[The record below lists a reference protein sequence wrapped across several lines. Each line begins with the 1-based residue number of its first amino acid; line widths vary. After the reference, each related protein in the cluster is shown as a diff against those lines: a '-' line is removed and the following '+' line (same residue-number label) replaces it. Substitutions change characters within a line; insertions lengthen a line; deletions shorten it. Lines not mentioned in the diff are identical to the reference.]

1 MTTGILGGTF
11 DPPHLGH
18 LELASIALASGE
30 VQEVWF
36 VPCLTHRFAKEP
48 APFEHRLAMC
58 CLMVSGEAAM
68 KVSDMETRLERPGY
82 TLDLVR
88 ALRAAHP
95 NLSIRLLAG
104 ADIYHER
111 DKWHRYDETAKL
123 APPLYVA
130 RQGVEPIPEPT
141 LPAPHGISSS
151 SIRDALARGERPDDV
166 LSREVLD
173 YIEAH
178 GLYREDM

>member
-1 MTTGILGGTF
+1 MTVGILGGTF

-18 LELASIALASGE
+18 LELAITALASGE
-30 VQEVWF
+30 VREVWF
-36 VPCLTHRFAKEP
+36 VPCLTHRFAKRP

-58 CLMVSGEAAM
+58 RLLVAEEAAM

-82 TLDLVR
+82 SLCLVR
-88 ALRAAHP
+88 ALRAEHP
-95 NLSIRLLAG
+95 ELTFRLLAG

-123 APPLYVA
+123 APPLYIA

-141 LPAPHGISSS
+141 LKAPARICSSDL
-151 SIRDALARGERPDDV
+151 RDAFARGERPDDV
-166 LSREVLD
+166 LQKEVLD

-178 GLYREDM
+178 GLYKEDA

>member
-18 LELASIALASGE
+18 LELATTALASGE

-36 VPCLTHRFAKEP
+36 VPCFTHRFAKQP
-48 APFEHRLAMC
+48 ALFKHRLAMC
-58 CLMVSGEAAM
+58 RLMVAGEAAM

-95 NLSIRLLAG
+95 EVVFRLLAG
-104 ADIYHER
+104 TDIYHER
-111 DKWHRYDETAKL
+111 DKWHRYDEVAKL
-123 APPLYVA
+123 AAPLYVA
-130 RQGVEPIPEPT
+130 RQGIEPIPEPT
-141 LPAPHGISSS
+141 LPAPVGICSSS
-151 SIRDALARGERPDDV
+151 VRDALARGERPHD
-166 LSREVLD
+166 LLPREVFD

-178 GLYREDM
+178 GLYREDT